1 MRTSDKLWMVCT
13 DAQQKN
19 YGELDSLTVV
29 WLSPELLDTGG
40 YGVAVTRAV
49 GHKWLWCGCQG
60 AVGHR
65 WLWCGCQDLLDT
77 GGCGVPLTGVAL
89 TLLKA
94 WCLVFDLLF
103 IQEIPLYSDL
113 MHAEFMLQLWR

>member
-1 MRTSDKLWMVCT
+1 MVCT

-40 YGVAVTRAV
+40 YGVAVT
-49 GHKWLWCGCQG
+49 G